1 MFYRRWALWYLCCIC
16 TTLMYL
22 GLPIDLKFFKLLSMV
37 MFTPCS
43 AFYVN
48 DFSLLSQRKIGW
60 RVIHSYL
67 FVMTLKNGTNEDD
80 FEKHIWF
87 FLPICGLTFVVFLY
101 HIYVYSS
108 SRSIH
113 FGMCCIHLC
122 ILHWLFALLYPPL
135 VWTGYSLWFHIS
147 FVSGQDVFM
156 LVYDYHS
163 GKLIR
168 SPFQSLLD
176 PQVVC

>member
-48 DFSLLSQRKIGW
+48 AFSLLSQRKKGW

-67 FVMTLKNGTNEDD
+67 FVMTLKMELMKMILRNIYGSSYLYA
-80 FEKHIWF
+80 ISL
-87 FLPICGLTFVVFLY
+87 FLFFLY

-108 SRSIH
+108 SISVH

-122 ILHWLFALLYPPL
+122 ILLWLFSLLYSPL
-135 VWTGYSLWFHIS
+135 VWAGYSLWFHIS
-147 FVSGQDVFM
+147 FVSGQDVFL

-163 GKLIR
+163 GKLID
-168 SPFQSLLD
+168 SPFQSLLYL
-176 PQVVC
+176 QVVC

>member
-22 GLPIDLKFFKLLSMV
+22 GLPIDLKFFKLLAMV

-48 DFSLLSQRKIGW
+48 DFSLLSQRKKGEGW
-60 RVIHSYL
+60 STLIFLWWHWKWNWWRWFWETYMVLLTYL
-67 FVMTLKNGTNEDD
+67 WS
-80 FEKHIWF
+80 HF
-87 FLPICGLTFVVFLY
+87 FVFLY

-108 SRSIH
+108 SRSVH

-122 ILHWLFALLYPPL
+122 ILHWLFSLLYSPL

-163 GKLIR
+163 GKLIH
-168 SPFQSLLD
+168 SPIQSLLD